1 MDTLAFY
8 VVMALTYLFT
18 LAVTRR
24 LNLTYSKYSRVPNHA
39 GFSGGQVARDILDS
53 NGLRD
58 VQLELAQGTLTDHYD
73 PRTRMIRLSLGNARG
88 VSVAAMAVSA
98 HEAGHALQDAD
109 DYAPLEIRTS
119 ILPLV
124 QAGARLGIPLAIVG
138 SFFDSQPMFLLGTL
152 AYVGSIVFHFITL
165 PVEFDASRRASVQL
179 KKLGITRD
187 EEEEREATETLRAAA
202 MTYVAGAASAA
213 GFVLLI
219 GLDFFRAIGGRPRV
233 RGV

>member
-1 MDTLAFY
+1 MDSLVFY
-8 VVMALTYLFT
+8 VVMGLTYLFS
-18 LAVTRR
+18 LVVRKR
-24 LNLTYSKYSRVPNHA
+24 LNSAYSKYSRVPNHA
-39 GFSGGQVARDILDS
+39 GLSGGQVARGILDS

-58 VQLELAQGTLTDHYD
+58 VQLELARGNLTDHYD
-73 PRTRMIRLSLGNARG
+73 PRTRVIRLSLENARDATG
-88 VSVAAMAVSA
+88 AAVAVSA
-98 HEAGHALQDAD
+98 HEEAHALQDAD
-109 DYAPLEIRTS
+109 DYAPLELRTS

-124 QAGARLGIPLAIVG
+124 QAGARLGIPVAIFG
-138 SFFDSQPMFLLGTL
+138 SLLDSRPMFLLGTL
-152 AYVGSIVFHFITL
+152 AYLGSIVFQFITL
-165 PVEFDASRRASVQL
+165 PVEFDASRRALVQL

-187 EEEEREATETLRAAA
+187 EQEEREATETLRAAA